1 LPRCKLWYDFPMRKA
16 ILTVVLFL
24 AAASARAVNTL
35 DVYFIDVEGGQ
46 ATLFVSP
53 SGESMLVDTGWS
65 DFNGRDADRIIAAAK
80 LAGVKQIDYLV
91 ITHYHEDHVGGVPQ
105 LVERIPILNFVDH
118 GPSFETSKRAVE
130 LYQAYLQ
137 ARAKGNQI
145 LAKPGDRIPI
155 RGVDVEVLTAAGD
168 QISRPLAGAGRPN
181 PLCATTRLRE
191 QDPSENARSI
201 GMLITFGKFR
211 IVDLGDLT
219 WNKEYELVCPMN
231 RVGIVDVYLST
242 HHGMNLSGSPAMVD
256 ALHPRVA
263 IMNNGATKGGSPEA
277 WQTIHNSPGLRDI
290 WQLHYATAGGDAN
303 NAPDAFIANRDQQE
317 GNWIKLSAESNG
329 RFTVVN
335 SRNGKSKTYQ

>member
-1 LPRCKLWYDFPMRKA
+1 MRKA
-16 ILTVVLFL
+16 ILIALIFL
-24 AAASARAVNTL
+24 AAASARAASTL

-53 SGESMLVDTGWS
+53 SGESMLVDAGWP
-65 DFNGRDADRIIAAAK
+65 DFNGRDAERIVAAAK
-80 LAGVKQIDYLV
+80 QAGLKQIDYLV

-105 LVERIPILNFVDH
+105 LAERMPIHNFIDH
-118 GPSFETSKRAVE
+118 GPSVETSKRAVE

-137 ARAKGNQI
+137 TRAKGNQI

-155 RGVDVEVLTAAGD
+155 RGIDVEVLTAAGD
-168 QISRPLAGAGRPN
+168 AISRPLPGAGRPN

-201 GMLITFGKFR
+201 GMLITFGKFH

-231 RVGIVDVYLST
+231 RVGTVDVYLST
-242 HHGMNLSGSPAMVD
+242 HHGLDQSGSPVIVD

-263 IMNNGATKGGSPEA
+263 VMNNGATKGGSPEA
-277 WQTIHNSPGLRDI
+277 WQTIHNSPGLEDI
-290 WQLHYATAGGDAN
+290 WQLHYATAGGDAH
-303 NAPDAFIANRDQQE
+303 NASDTFIANRDQQE
-317 GNWIKLSAESNG
+317 GHWIKLSAEANG
-329 RFTVVN
+329 RFTVTN
-335 SRNGKSKTYQ
+335 SRNGYTKSYVR

>member
-1 LPRCKLWYDFPMRKA
+1 MRKT
-16 ILTVVLFL
+16 ILMALFFF
-24 AAASARAVNTL
+24 AVSSARAASTL

-65 DFNGRDADRIIAAAK
+65 GFNGRDADRIVAAAK

-91 ITHYHEDHVGGVPQ
+91 VTHYHEDHVGGVPQ
-105 LVERIPILNFVDH
+105 LAARIPIRNFVDH
-118 GPSFETSKRAVE
+118 GPSVETSPRAQE
-130 LYQAYLQ
+130 LYQAYLET
-137 ARAKGNQI
+137 RAKGNQI

-155 RGVDVEVLTAAGD
+155 RGIEVQVLTAAGD
-168 QISRPLAGAGRPN
+168 QIAGPLEGAGRPN

-191 QDPSENARSI
+191 PDPSENARSI

-211 IVDLGDLT
+211 MIDLGDLT

-231 RVGIVDVYLST
+231 RVGTVDVYLST
-242 HHGMNLSGSPAMVD
+242 HHGLNQSGSPVIVD

-277 WQTIHNSPGLRDI
+277 WQTIHSSPGLMDI
-290 WQLHYATAGGDAN
+290 WQLHYSTAGGDAN
-303 NAPDAFIANRDQQE
+303 NASDTFIANRDQQD
-317 GNWIKLSAESNG
+317 GNWIKVSASSSGN
-329 RFTVVN
+329 FTVTN
-335 SRNGKSKTYQ
+335 SRNGSSKTYGP